1 MYTASALRRDAQDR
15 PGLWWL
21 IPREFGA
28 WTILATG
35 YLTTLLVADALT
47 PAALW
52 LIPAVILLL
61 MLKEPLERMLRS
73 PGRARLAFAAVA
85 GAEFLLSGLFGVLAE
100 RSAGAPLLYALPLI
114 AAPLYA
120 VAIALGFWSE
130 RWRTLRELV
139 ATVGLGLV
147 VPGTWAALGQP
158 ANLAM
163 AIVYAGV
170 VLHFLY
176 GVGFL
181 RLQIIAKRTHMDAA
195 DVRQGTLLL
204 AGSASAITLG
214 VVVASMFGYLPIW
227 AAVSLLPQMARAYLW
242 LGGEQAWLNLR
253 RMGRQEV
260 VLAVSLMV
268 IFALVAH
275 A

>member
-1 MYTASALRRDAQDR
+1 MDHMDIDQRT
-15 PGLWWL
+15 
-21 IPREFGA
+21 
-28 WTILATG
+28 LAES
-35 YLTTLLVADALT
+35 
-47 PAALW
+47 PAENATQ
-52 LIPAVILLL
+52 
-61 MLKEPLERMLRS
+61 RC
-73 PGRARLAFAAVA
+73 
-85 GAEFLLSGLFGVLAE
+85 LSGFLDGVPVCAQGGGQFRE
-100 RSAGAPLLYALPLI
+100 RSDKIGCERTERRVVGIEQAGS
-114 AAPLYA
+114 
-120 VAIALGFWSE
+120 GD
-130 RWRTLRELV
+130 
-139 ATVGLGLV
+139 
-147 VPGTWAALGQP
+147 PGGT

-227 AAVSLLPQMARAYLW
+227 AAVPLLPQMTRAYLW

-260 VLAVSLMV
+260 VLAVSLMA